1 LRIAHE
7 FLRLVREQSWQ
18 QAQDACAELTVL
30 FHQQSLAQMNLA
42 DHLCRVQ
49 KTGSKAWQLFS
60 TSQRVLA
67 KNGSTMSRCGFTA
80 AAASLEAWS
89 MSLSDD
95 ERDEFNR
102 QFDLM
107 IENGL
112 IEVIGINERGEWLYQ
127 ATEKGKNLY
136 QAVMD
141 AGLLDQFDWF
151 ADGGEE

>member
-1 LRIAHE
+1 
-7 FLRLVREQSWQ
+7 
-18 QAQDACAELTVL
+18 
-30 FHQQSLAQMNLA
+30 
-42 DHLCRVQ
+42 
-49 KTGSKAWQLFS
+49 
-60 TSQRVLA
+60 
-67 KNGSTMSRCGFTA
+67 
-80 AAASLEAWS
+80 
-89 MSLSDD
+89 
-95 ERDEFNR
+95 
-102 QFDLM
+102 M

>member
-1 LRIAHE
+1 
-7 FLRLVREQSWQ
+7 
-18 QAQDACAELTVL
+18 
-30 FHQQSLAQMNLA
+30 
-42 DHLCRVQ
+42 
-49 KTGSKAWQLFS
+49 
-60 TSQRVLA
+60 
-67 KNGSTMSRCGFTA
+67 
-80 AAASLEAWS
+80 

-107 IENGL
+107 IDNGL